1 MSLPSRLLGF
11 AFAAADALVEVDQHG
26 VVRFALGAGPAP
38 HMPMAQWVGTRL
50 IDVFDAESAARAHE
64 ALDGLKPAQRLS
76 GVDVTI
82 DCGKGQIRRAQLSAF
97 CLPELAPT
105 LSLALSYQADI
116 SNAPTPAVS
125 GPIKDPQGFMAQLRH
140 RLMNETPQGLQR
152 LDLAFIDVDGD
163 QQLPTAARQ
172 KVHEDI
178 VRVLQGLSLDGNS
191 ATQLTNDRYALVRP
205 SGAQQDLSAEINA
218 VGQVNGIELT
228 ARTMQA
234 ALGSDPAAA
243 LRAMRF
249 AIEACLREDTME
261 APQSYFAETLARTL
275 RDADHFRTLVRDREF
290 SLHYQPIV
298 CLGERAIHHYEALS
312 RFPRSHGP
320 GPAIRMA
327 EELALIETF
336 DRTVAEMAVTRLR
349 TSASRKLQIAV
360 NVSGASLA
368 NDAYITALLALTASA
383 PELRS
388 RLLVEV
394 TETAALADLAS
405 ANRRLASL
413 REVGIRV
420 CIDDFG
426 AGSASFDYLRGLNV
440 DFVKID
446 GTLVKDVQA
455 EARSRTLIAHLVEL
469 CRSLEM
475 QTVAE
480 MVETEA
486 QAQALTELG
495 VTHAQGWL
503 FGRAEAEPNP
513 RLPTS
518 TPVVARRRGSTE
530 TWG

>member
-38 HMPMAQWVGTRL
+38 HMPMAQWVGARL
-50 IDVFDAESAARAHE
+50 TDAFVAESAARIQDALQGMQPAH
-64 ALDGLKPAQRLS
+64 RLS

-82 DCGKGQIRRAQLSAF
+82 DCGKGQIRQAQLSAF
-97 CLPELAPT
+97 CLPELAPAV
-105 LSLALSYQADI
+105 SLALSYRSEVATAASPI
-116 SNAPTPAVS
+116 IG

-140 RLMNETPQGLQR
+140 RLMSETPQNLQK
-152 LDLAFIDVDGD
+152 LDLAFVDVEGD
-163 QQLPTAARQ
+163 EKLPTAERQ

-191 ATQLTNDRYALVRP
+191 ATQLTNDRYALVRH
-205 SGAQQDLSAEINA
+205 SSAHQDLNAEISA

-234 ALGSDPAAA
+234 ALGPDPAAT

-249 AIEACLREDTME
+249 AIEACLREE
-261 APQSYFAETLARTL
+261 GLNAPQAYFADTLVRTL
-275 RDADHFRTLVRDREF
+275 RDADHFRNLVRDRDF
-290 SLHYQPIV
+290 ALHYQPIV
-298 CLGERAIHHYEALS
+298 CLKERAIHHYEALS

-349 TSASRKLQIAV
+349 TSAATRLQIAV
-360 NVSGASLA
+360 NVSGASLS
-368 NDAYITALLALTASA
+368 NDAYITALLALTAST
-383 PELRS
+383 PEVRS

-405 ANRRLASL
+405 ANRRLAAL
-413 REVGIRV
+413 RDVGIRV

-446 GTLVKDVQA
+446 GNLVKDVQA

-469 CRSLEM
+469 CRSLDM

-480 MVETEA
+480 MVETEK

-503 FGRAEAEPNP
+503 FGKAEAEPNP
-513 RLPTS
+513 RILTS
-518 TPVVARRRGSTE
+518 TPIVARRRGVTE